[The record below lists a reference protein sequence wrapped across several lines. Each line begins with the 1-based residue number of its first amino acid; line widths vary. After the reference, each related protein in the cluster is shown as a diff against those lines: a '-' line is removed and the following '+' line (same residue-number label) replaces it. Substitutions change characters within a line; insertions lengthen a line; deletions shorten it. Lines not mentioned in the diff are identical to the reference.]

1 MATPSPI
8 SAIRNSTIWLTPVI
22 SVSPPTIRNV
32 TSTETPPMS
41 SGSNARKLANTSAR
55 MTSAPTE
62 PIIASV
68 ISPVPLDEDGCPS
81 ASSCEPVTPTCQPA
95 AGEAAVT
102 ARCTTGPRSGPPKP
116 LTGAVYTSAKVDRP
130 SLVTKARFPVVA

>member
-8 SAIRNSTIWLTPVI
+8 SAIRNSTIWLTPVT
-22 SVSPPTIRNV
+22 SVSPPTTRNV
-32 TSTETPPMS
+32 ASTEMPPMS
-41 SGSNARKLANTSAR
+41 SGSSARKLANTSAR

-95 AGEAAVT
+95 GAAAVT
-102 ARCTTGPRSGPPKP
+102 ARSATGPRLGPPKP
-116 LTGAVYTSAKVDRP
+116 DTGAVYTSAKVDRP
-130 SLVTKARFPVVA
+130 SRVTNAGL